1 MRKGLTLIGIMIF
14 IALIS
19 LIAAVSISKFLHE
32 RINTNE
38 SVAQEALKTI
48 TVALEKY
55 AQDHNGLYAD
65 TEAKLLPRSIGGEAQ
80 VPYFNKSYCGKTEN
94 GYTFSCNL
102 KSTGYTL
109 TARPQNCTTAG
120 TKSFTV
126 TTGGVFSQ
134 DTNCTA
140 SGG

>member
-1 MRKGLTLIGIMIF
+1 MRRGLTLIGIMIF
-14 IALIS
+14 IAVIS
-19 LIAAVSISKFLHE
+19 LIAAVSISKFLHD
-32 RINTNE
+32 RISTNE

-48 TVALEKY
+48 AVALEKY
-55 AQDHNGLYAD
+55 AQDHNGLYAES
-65 TEAKLLPRSIGGEAQ
+65 EAKLLPRSIGGEAE

-102 KSTGYTL
+102 KGTGYTL

-134 DTNCTA
+134 DANCTV